1 MSTDNKTSNQKLWHL
16 YCVETKQRL
25 TDLSEEEALS
35 HVKAL
40 TDSEWA
46 QWFAWTLGDKDWVP
60 LQECQLFKNSR
71 NRRRFPRVDIRVM
84 VTIVTGYQRFQTY
97 SRDISMGGILLDR
110 ELPFTP
116 TKDRVRVILKYADV
130 TGQTIEFSARLIMDR
145 KRPIRLEFISAEEH
159 FKKRLYQW
167 VDLALKRQKEDAA

>member
-1 MSTDNKTSNQKLWHL
+1 
-16 YCVETKQRL
+16 
-25 TDLSEEEALS
+25 
-35 HVKAL
+35 
-40 TDSEWA
+40 
-46 QWFAWTLGDKDWVP
+46 
-60 LQECQLFKNSR
+60 
-71 NRRRFPRVDIRVM
+71 
-84 VTIVTGYQRFQTY
+84 
-97 SRDISMGGILLDR
+97 MGGILLDR